1 MFEYNTFIAFEYDLD
16 KEHALM
22 EKIQILIVDDHPMYR
37 QGIKSALSL
46 VSDFE
51 IIGEASTG
59 QEAINEAA
67 NLMPD
72 IILMDIQMQ
81 DISGIQATR
90 KILDVTPH
98 IGIII
103 VTMFDDDD
111 SLFSALR
118 AGARGYLLKGSEH
131 EEISRSVRAVAAG
144 EAIFGAPIATRI
156 INYFSA
162 PQSRQQIL
170 PELTNREREV
180 LELVANGITNKE
192 IAQKLVISPKTVR
205 NHVHNIFTKLHV
217 NSRFEAIVLA
227 REAGL
232 ADSDDT

>member
-1 MFEYNTFIAFEYDLD
+1 
-16 KEHALM
+16 M

-37 QGIKSALSL
+37 QGIRSALSI
-46 VSDFE
+46 VAGFE
-51 IIGEASTG
+51 VVGEASNG
-59 QEAINEAA
+59 EEAIEQATS
-67 NLMPD
+67 LMPD
-72 IILMDIQMQ
+72 IILMDIQMP
-81 DISGIQATR
+81 DTSGIVATR
-90 KILDVTPH
+90 KILDVSPH

-118 AGARGYLLKGSEH
+118 AGARGYLLKGAEH
-131 EEISRSVRAVAAG
+131 EEIARSVKAVAAG
-144 EAIFGAPIATRI
+144 EAIFSAPIATRI
-156 INYFSA
+156 IDYFSA
-162 PQSRQQIL
+162 PKSRQQIL

-180 LELVANGITNKE
+180 LELVANGISNKE

-217 NSRFEAIVLA
+217 NSRFQAIMLA

-232 ADSDDT
+232 TDNDS

>member
-1 MFEYNTFIAFEYDLD
+1 
-16 KEHALM
+16 M

-37 QGIKSALSL
+37 QGIQSALSL
-46 VSDFE
+46 IPDFE
-51 IIGEASTG
+51 IVGEASSG
-59 QEAINEAA
+59 EEAIEQATS
-67 NLMPD
+67 LMPD
-72 IILMDIQMQ
+72 IILMDIQMP
-81 DISGIQATR
+81 DMSGIHATR
-90 KILDVTPH
+90 KILNVSPH

-118 AGARGYLLKGSEH
+118 AGARGYLLKGAEH
-131 EEISRSVRAVAAG
+131 EEISRSVKSVALG

-156 INYFSA
+156 IDYFSA
-162 PQSRQQIL
+162 PKSQQQIL

-180 LELVANGITNKE
+180 LELVAKGITNKE
-192 IAQKLVISPKTVR
+192 IAQELVISPKTVR

-217 NSRFEAIVLA
+217 NSRFQAIMLA

-232 ADSDDT
+232 TDEDS

>member
-1 MFEYNTFIAFEYDLD
+1 
-16 KEHALM
+16 M

-37 QGIKSALSL
+37 QGIRSALSI
-46 VSDFE
+46 VSGFE
-51 IIGEASTG
+51 IVGEASNG
-59 QEAINEAA
+59 EEAIEQAA
-67 NLMPD
+67 ALMPD
-72 IILMDIQMQ
+72 IILMDIQMP
-81 DISGIQATR
+81 DMSGILATR
-90 KILDVTPH
+90 KILDVSPH

-118 AGARGYLLKGSEH
+118 AGANGYLLKGAEH
-131 EEISRSVRAVAAG
+131 EEIARSVKAVAAG

-156 INYFSA
+156 IDYFSA
-162 PQSRQQIL
+162 PKSRQQIL
-170 PELTNREREV
+170 PDLTNREREV
-180 LELVANGITNKE
+180 LELVANGMSNKE

-217 NSRFEAIVLA
+217 NSRFQAIMLA

-232 ADSDDT
+232 TDNES